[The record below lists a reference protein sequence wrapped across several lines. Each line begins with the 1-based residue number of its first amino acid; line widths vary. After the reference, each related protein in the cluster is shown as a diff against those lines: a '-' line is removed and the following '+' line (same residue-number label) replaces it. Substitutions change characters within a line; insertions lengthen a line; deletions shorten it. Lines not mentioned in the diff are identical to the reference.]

1 MLRFEWSKAVKRP
14 SRVVLRARRR
24 GPRSPWTRF
33 VPRLDPMENRTL
45 LSSFTVTSDADNNNP
60 KEPTLRAGIA
70 SGADTIV
77 FALPSH
83 DTIKLT
89 LGELKITKSLN
100 IKGPGADKLTIS
112 GNKASR
118 VFEIGSGATV
128 TLANLTIANGQTFSA
143 GTSGDALGGG
153 GILNDAGATLNLTRC
168 SVVNN
173 QAVAPDG
180 SGLDVFGG
188 GLLNLGTANVTAST
202 FTGNQVLDGASS
214 TFFGGSVG
222 GAIDN
227 FGGATLIV
235 TASTFSNNQ
244 AKSAVSAVGYF
255 FGVGGAIENNAGF
268 DQAQPSTATI
278 SNSTFTDNQAIGG
291 GTQSSGNG
299 GAIDNEG
306 TGATMTLTNCR
317 LIDNLSIGGAENN
330 GLGGGI
336 LNLLGTLTVNSSTL
350 SGNQAK
356 GGPDGTELF
365 NSLGEG
371 GGILNA
377 GGTAVL
383 TVNDSM
389 LFGNQAVGGTT
400 TTLGGGDAIGG
411 GIENTGTATLYLNK
425 STLSGNQ
432 AIAGSGRTNNNIFPR
447 RGLAAGGG
455 LDESYSSHA
464 FITSCLFIN
473 NQALGSAGGGLG
485 VNGGD
490 GLGGGIAVGISDFLG
505 DPSDAS
511 SLSVR
516 GSTLTGNQA
525 IGGAGG
531 SGATGG
537 NGQGG
542 GIWFG
547 SDSTGTLDNSVITG
561 NFALGGQAGAGGSD
575 GQGRGGGLYIDGATV
590 TATRTLIKKNS
601 ASTDY
606 NDLFGTL
613 S

>member
-1 MLRFEWSKAVKRP
+1 
-14 SRVVLRARRR
+14 
-24 GPRSPWTRF
+24 
-33 VPRLDPMENRTL
+33 VPRLDLMEDRTL
-45 LSSFTVTSDADNNNP
+45 LSTTFTVSNLDDQGP
-60 KEPTLRAGIA
+60 GSLRQAISNA
-70 SGADTIV
+70 NDTTGADVIS
-77 FALPSH
+77 FARKLH
-83 DTIKLT
+83 GTIKLT
-89 LGELKITKSLN
+89 SAQELKITDSLT
-100 IKGPGADKLTIS
+100 ITGPGANNLIIS
-112 GNKASR
+112 GNNTGNNTSR

-227 FGGATLIV
+227 FGGATLTV

-278 SNSTFTDNQAIGG
+278 SNSTFTDNRAIGG
-291 GTQSSGNG
+291 GLNSSGNG

-306 TGATMTLTNCR
+306 AGATMTLTNCR

-365 NSLGEG
+365 NSLG
-371 GGILNA
+371 
-377 GGTAVL
+377 
-383 TVNDSM
+383 
-389 LFGNQAVGGTT
+389 
-400 TTLGGGDAIGG
+400 
-411 GIENTGTATLYLNK
+411 
-425 STLSGNQ
+425 
-432 AIAGSGRTNNNIFPR
+432 GRPR
-447 RGLAAGGG
+447 
-455 LDESYSSHA
+455 
-464 FITSCLFIN
+464 
-473 NQALGSAGGGLG
+473 
-485 VNGGD
+485 
-490 GLGGGIAVGISDFLG
+490 ISPAP
-505 DPSDAS
+505 PS
-511 SLSVR
+511 
-516 GSTLTGNQA
+516 
-525 IGGAGG
+525 
-531 SGATGG
+531 
-537 NGQGG
+537 
-542 GIWFG
+542 
-547 SDSTGTLDNSVITG
+547 
-561 NFALGGQAGAGGSD
+561 
-575 GQGRGGGLYIDGATV
+575 
-590 TATRTLIKKNS
+590 
-601 ASTDY
+601 
-606 NDLFGTL
+606 
-613 S
+613 